1 MCEKCYVSTPIYYA
15 SGKIQ
20 IGNSYTTVA
29 CDTYARYNRQM
40 GRKTFFLTGMDEH
53 GQKIE
58 EAAKKANIEP
68 QKFVDN
74 VAEETKAL
82 WKTMHIDYDY
92 FVRTTD
98 KNHEKVVS
106 DIFERM
112 LKTVNP
118 NTQSA
123 YYTLLNGNNQ
133 EDWINDYFEYCKA
146 DLNRQI
152 NLDLH

>member
-68 QKFVDN
+68 QKFVIMLRKKLKHFGKQCILIMTILL
-74 VAEETKAL
+74 ELLTKIT
-82 WKTMHIDYDY
+82 K
-92 FVRTTD
+92 
-98 KNHEKVVS
+98 K
-106 DIFERM
+106 
-112 LKTVNP
+112 
-118 NTQSA
+118 
-123 YYTLLNGNNQ
+123 
-133 EDWINDYFEYCKA
+133 
-146 DLNRQI
+146 
-152 NLDLH
+152 

>member
-82 WKTMHIDYDY
+82 WKTMTI
-92 FVRTTD
+92 
-98 KNHEKVVS
+98 
-106 DIFERM
+106 
-112 LKTVNP
+112 
-118 NTQSA
+118 
-123 YYTLLNGNNQ
+123 LL
-133 EDWINDYFEYCKA
+133 ELLTKITKK
-146 DLNRQI
+146 
-152 NLDLH
+152 